1 MNTVSSLINGFV
13 WEHLEYYVS
22 LVDEGGEDTVIEGI
36 RALDE
41 KEKFVHGALVNATAQ
56 LYIHYV
62 RENDPR
68 AAQTLERLKK
78 FIGFIKPHP
87 CRTWGKLSV
96 LRALASLKEA
106 GLLDVIE
113 PETLEMLKEKT
124 DYSDFYDKEEM
135 RLRGAPSNYIQV
147 AMSCAGYR
155 ELIGFE
161 NDGYCDAIKDTLLEL
176 MKNGAIDG
184 WMDEDPPYGRFDR
197 YSLIVTS
204 ELSDNLD
211 SLHKDF
217 PDFAADNLR
226 KMAKLC
232 VFMANSKGDGVNYG
246 RSLSCHGDC
255 ACVEAL
261 ASAFRRDLVDE
272 KDKDT
277 AMAYSVKILEKTLD
291 FWYDKKRR
299 SFDIWWN
306 GRSTNRYRQ
315 VHRVLEVNLDMAIH
329 LLTTLKN
336 FELAGLADYEPK
348 ADLSAPTSWTPYEV
362 PFIDDAERKAK
373 TVVLRR
379 KDTLVMLPLIGLGS
393 VYLNAAYQPYPS
405 ICGILEGAP
414 EAHMPYLVPEY
425 VLADGTVARPIQF
438 YTDIVT
444 ECVGGNVTVTA
455 KGTLAAIGE
464 KFPTKTNG
472 TFTSVFTFT
481 GDVITASFEAE
492 DEIKSVTM
500 VVGVHDE
507 KHSITAYGFDESE
520 PTETDGVYDFM
531 TPHGPIVKAAKHT
544 KNGNGKVG
552 YTVKL

>member
-124 DYSDFYDKEEM
+124 DYSDFFIKEEM

-184 WMDEDPPYGRFDR
+184 WMDEDPPNGRFDR

-204 ELSDNLD
+204 ELSDSLD
-211 SLHKDF
+211 SLH
-217 PDFAADNLR
+217 PR
-226 KMAKLC
+226 K
-232 VFMANSKGDGVNYG
+232 S
-246 RSLSCHGDC
+246 
-255 ACVEAL
+255 
-261 ASAFRRDLVDE
+261 
-272 KDKDT
+272 
-277 AMAYSVKILEKTLD
+277 
-291 FWYDKKRR
+291 
-299 SFDIWWN
+299 
-306 GRSTNRYRQ
+306 
-315 VHRVLEVNLDMAIH
+315 
-329 LLTTLKN
+329 
-336 FELAGLADYEPK
+336 
-348 ADLSAPTSWTPYEV
+348 
-362 PFIDDAERKAK
+362 
-373 TVVLRR
+373 
-379 KDTLVMLPLIGLGS
+379 
-393 VYLNAAYQPYPS
+393 
-405 ICGILEGAP
+405 
-414 EAHMPYLVPEY
+414 
-425 VLADGTVARPIQF
+425 
-438 YTDIVT
+438 
-444 ECVGGNVTVTA
+444 
-455 KGTLAAIGE
+455 
-464 KFPTKTNG
+464 
-472 TFTSVFTFT
+472 
-481 GDVITASFEAE
+481 
-492 DEIKSVTM
+492 
-500 VVGVHDE
+500 
-507 KHSITAYGFDESE
+507 
-520 PTETDGVYDFM
+520 
-531 TPHGPIVKAAKHT
+531 
-544 KNGNGKVG
+544 
-552 YTVKL
+552 

>member
-1 MNTVSSLINGFV
+1 MNTVRSLINGFI
-13 WEHLEYYVS
+13 WDHIEYYVS
-22 LVDEGGEDTVIEGI
+22 LVDEGGEDTVIQGI

-41 KEKFVHGALVNATAQ
+41 NEKFVHGALVNATAQ

-96 LRALASLKEA
+96 LRALSSLKEA
-106 GLLDVIE
+106 GLLDSLDA
-113 PETLEMLKEKT
+113 ETLEMLKEKT
-124 DYSDFYDKEEM
+124 DYTDFYDKEKM
-135 RLRGAPSNYIQV
+135 MLRGAASNYNQV

-161 NDGYCDAIKDTLLEL
+161 NDGYCDAIKEKLLDL

-184 WMDEDPPYGRFDR
+184 WMDEQPPYGRFDR

-204 ELSDNLD
+204 ELSDSLD
-211 SLHKDF
+211 SLHKEF

-232 VFMANSKGDGVNYG
+232 VFMANNKGDGVNYG
-246 RSLSCHGDC
+246 RSLSCHGDD
-255 ACVEAL
+255 ACVEAI
-261 ASAFRRDLVDE
+261 ASAFRRGLVDDE
-272 KDKDT
+272 DKDT
-277 AMAYSVKILEKTLD
+277 AIAYSVKIIEKTLN
-291 FWYDKKRR
+291 FWYDKEKR

-315 VHRVLEVNLDMAIH
+315 VHRVLEVNLDMSIH

-336 FELAGLADYEPK
+336 FELAGVADYQPK
-348 ADLSAPTSWTPYEV
+348 ADLYAPESWVSYEI
-362 PFIDDAERKAK
+362 PFINDTDRKSK

-379 KDTLVMLPLIGLGS
+379 NDTLVMLPLIGLGS
-393 VYLNAAYQPYPS
+393 LYNWSAYLPYPA
-405 ICGILEGAP
+405 ICGVLEAAP
-414 EAHMPYLVPEY
+414 ESNMPYLVPEY
-425 VLADGTVARPIQF
+425 VLSDGTVARPIQY

-444 ECVGGNVTVTA
+444 ESANGSVTVTA
-455 KGTLAAIGE
+455 KGKLATVGE
-464 KFPTKTNG
+464 RFPTMTSC
-472 TFTSVFTFT
+472 TFTSVFTFS

-492 DEIKSVTM
+492 SDIKSATM
-500 VVGVHDE
+500 IVGVHSE
-507 KHSITAYGFDESE
+507 NHSITVYGFDENE
-520 PTETDGVYDFM
+520 PMETSGVYDFM
-531 TPHGPIVKAAKHT
+531 TPHGPIVKAAKYT
-544 KNGNGKVG
+544 KNANGKVG